1 MQQRSHVFAPVRAAS
16 AAALTLVALT
26 AYGGGGDSGG
36 GTPTASVASM
46 SVNATRYGQPAT
58 VTING
63 SALDSTLAV
72 TSTACASMTLLSAA
86 PFVST
91 STTAYYSCT
100 VSGALTGSVVA
111 KSNGT
116 QVGAASFTVLQP
128 VVTLAVTNG
137 LAVNGIITITLAAD
151 KAPKT
156 VTNFLNYV
164 NSGFYNGTI
173 FHRDVA
179 SFVMQAG
186 GYAAP
191 VTDRSTATLKTG
203 VLAPIA
209 VENTGLSN
217 VTWSI
222 AMANANTS
230 SNTVTTTSQF
240 YFNLNNN
247 TSLDGG
253 YAVFGAV
260 TAGTAVA
267 QAILAAPD
275 YCVLDT
281 FPSGASETDCLPV
294 PNAVI
299 TTATQTQ

>member
-1 MQQRSHVFAPVRAAS
+1 MLQRFHVSASVRATALS
-16 AAALTLVALT
+16 VVTLAALTAC
-26 AYGGGGDSGG
+26 GGGGSSSG
-36 GTPTASVASM
+36 GTPTATVTSM
-46 SVNATRYGQPAT
+46 SVNATKYGQPAT

-63 SALDSTLAV
+63 TGLDSTLAV
-72 TSTACASMTLLSAA
+72 TSNACASMTLLTTA
-86 PFVST
+86 PTAST

-100 VSGALTGSVVA
+100 VVGGITGSVVA
-111 KSNGT
+111 TSNGT
-116 QVGAASFTVLQP
+116 QVGTASFTVPEP

-137 LAVNGIITITLAAD
+137 ELVNGVITLTLAAD
-151 KAPKT
+151 KAPLT
-156 VTNFLNYV
+156 TANFLAYV

-179 SFVMQAG
+179 NFVMQAG
-186 GYAAP
+186 GYEEP
-191 VTDRSTATLKTG
+191 VTNLSTATLKSG
-203 VLAPIA
+203 LLAPIG

-217 VTWSI
+217 VMWSV

-230 SNTVTTTSQF
+230 TNTVTTTSQF
-240 YFNLNNN
+240 YFNLADN
-247 TSLDGG
+247 TSLDGS

-260 TAGTAVA
+260 TGGTAVA
-267 QAILAAPD
+267 QAILAAPAN
-275 YCVLDT
+275 CQVVS